1 MPGKSQNRG
10 RLTAYCHPP
19 TAYSRRSG
27 ERRGSPVILASRAR
41 VPARRG
47 RVNPAA
53 RAHVQCLRPAGGVKV
68 SGPRDLRAHPRRV
81 AAKGSEDEKT
91 MGVWARLKRSL
102 RAVFGGII
110 EKTEDP
116 ELILQQ
122 TIRDMRDRVPE
133 LNNSVA
139 QVMATEKLLAKN
151 KERLETQVVDL
162 DSKIRASGKMGRDDI
177 ATAYIGQVQQGQ
189 LNLQKASQQLEH
201 ANLASKQ
208 ALKARDNYVLQ
219 MQRRTAEA
227 MQLINQSKQAKLQ
240 EQLAQTMESF
250 ELGDDA
256 STSNEMRDKIDR
268 RAAAAEAKMQLGAAS
283 VDTQMQDI
291 EREAMDMQLQDKLLA
306 YKRDMGL
313 LGTGTSAP
321 APQALPAEGETTS
334 GGQNGTGG
342 GHVS

>member
-1 MPGKSQNRG
+1 
-10 RLTAYCHPP
+10 
-19 TAYSRRSG
+19 
-27 ERRGSPVILASRAR
+27 
-41 VPARRG
+41 
-47 RVNPAA
+47 
-53 RAHVQCLRPAGGVKV
+53 
-68 SGPRDLRAHPRRV
+68 
-81 AAKGSEDEKT
+81 
-91 MGVWARLKRSL
+91 MGLWTRMKRSM
-102 RAVFGGII
+102 RALFGGII

-151 KERLETQVVDL
+151 RERLETQRVDL
-162 DSKIRASGKMGRDDI
+162 DSKIRASVKMGRDDI
-177 ATAYIGQVQQGQ
+177 ATAYIGQLQQVQID
-189 LNLQKASQQLEH
+189 LEKTSQQLEH

-250 ELGDDA
+250 QLGDDA
-256 STSNEMRDKIDR
+256 STFNEMRDKIDR

-283 VDTQMQDI
+283 VDTQMQEI
-291 EREAMDMQLQDKLLA
+291 EREALDMQLADKLLE

-313 LGTGTSAP
+313 LGPATSAP
-321 APQALPAEGETTS
+321 QPQALPAEGETT
-334 GGQNGTGG
+334 TGG
-342 GHVS
+342 GHNGTGSR

>member
-1 MPGKSQNRG
+1 
-10 RLTAYCHPP
+10 
-19 TAYSRRSG
+19 
-27 ERRGSPVILASRAR
+27 
-41 VPARRG
+41 
-47 RVNPAA
+47 
-53 RAHVQCLRPAGGVKV
+53 
-68 SGPRDLRAHPRRV
+68 
-81 AAKGSEDEKT
+81 
-91 MGVWARLKRSL
+91 MGLWTRMKRSV
-102 RAVFGGII
+102 RALFGGII

-151 KERLETQVVDL
+151 KERLESQRVDL
-162 DSKIRASGKMGRDDI
+162 DSKIRASVKMGRDDI
-177 ATAYIGQVQQGQ
+177 ATAYIGQLSQVTIDLEKTG
-189 LNLQKASQQLEH
+189 QQLEH
-201 ANLASKQ
+201 ANNASKQ

-250 ELGDDA
+250 QLGDDA
-256 STSNEMRDKIDR
+256 STFNEMRDKIDR

-283 VDTQMQDI
+283 VDTQMQEI
-291 EREAMDMQLQDKLLA
+291 EREAIDMQLADKLLE

-313 LGTGTSAP
+313 LGPATSAP
-321 APQALPAEGETTS
+321 QPQALPAEGETS
-334 GGQNGTGG
+334 GGGHNGTGG
-342 GHVS
+342 R

>member
-1 MPGKSQNRG
+1 
-10 RLTAYCHPP
+10 
-19 TAYSRRSG
+19 
-27 ERRGSPVILASRAR
+27 
-41 VPARRG
+41 
-47 RVNPAA
+47 
-53 RAHVQCLRPAGGVKV
+53 
-68 SGPRDLRAHPRRV
+68 
-81 AAKGSEDEKT
+81 
-91 MGVWARLKRSL
+91 MGLWTRMKRSV
-102 RAVFGGII
+102 RALFGGII

-162 DSKIRASGKMGRDDI
+162 DSKIRASVKMGRDDI
-177 ATAYIGQVQQGQ
+177 ATAYIGQLQQAQ
-189 LNLQKASQQLEH
+189 LDLQKTSQQLEH
-201 ANLASKQ
+201 AGSASKQ

-250 ELGDDA
+250 QLGDDA
-256 STSNEMRDKIDR
+256 STFNEMRDKIDR
-268 RAAAAEAKMQLGAAS
+268 RAAAAEAKMQLGSAS
-283 VDTQMQDI
+283 VDTQMQEI
-291 EREAMDMQLQDKLLA
+291 EREAMDMQLADKLLA

-313 LGTGTSAP
+313 LGTGPGAP
-321 APQALPAEGETTS
+321 NPQALPAEGETSAT
-334 GGQNGTGG
+334 GGNNGTGG
-342 GHVS
+342 QSH

>member
-1 MPGKSQNRG
+1 
-10 RLTAYCHPP
+10 
-19 TAYSRRSG
+19 
-27 ERRGSPVILASRAR
+27 
-41 VPARRG
+41 
-47 RVNPAA
+47 
-53 RAHVQCLRPAGGVKV
+53 
-68 SGPRDLRAHPRRV
+68 
-81 AAKGSEDEKT
+81 
-91 MGVWARLKRSL
+91 MGLWTRMKRSM
-102 RAVFGGII
+102 RALFGGFI

-139 QVMATEKLLAKN
+139 QVMATEKLLSKN

-162 DSKIRASGKMGRDDI
+162 DSKIRASVKMGRDDI
-177 ATAYIGQVQQGQ
+177 ATAYIGQLQQAQ
-189 LNLQKASQQLEH
+189 IDLQKTSQQLEH

-256 STSNEMRDKIDR
+256 STFNEMRDKIDR

-283 VDTQMQDI
+283 VDTQMQEI
-291 EREAMDMQLQDKLLA
+291 EREALDMQLADKLLE

-313 LGTGTSAP
+313 LSAGGGAA

-334 GGQNGTGG
+334 GQNGTGG
-342 GHVS
+342 GRSM